1 MKRLKLRNWV
11 KVLLVVLL
19 VGSIVKYVSYVNDSY
34 NQCMAKNNNTN
45 ICETLK
51 N

>member
-11 KVLLVVLL
+11 KILLVVLII
-19 VGSIVKYVSYVNDSY
+19 GGIVKHINYVNDSY
-34 NQCMAKNNNTN
+34 NKCMEKNHNVNM
-45 ICETLK
+45 CSSLK